1 MNISEIHIIIT
12 TKVMNFLSWKR
23 LCLLLSAVI
32 VICGGILFTQYDNFS
47 FHKRIPTAGDNIK
60 LLNVTRS
67 TKMRIHTLVT
77 KSDLVIGVKILTLN
91 FQRNIRVDTYTEID
105 NPDVQKMYDKFINDR
120 VYDVPIFT
128 DNTVSNNRILHII
141 NGEFTC
147 TPFKESLSYKLVP
160 EAAPYIDSICTIG
173 IPPYNNDV
181 SGMISI
187 YFKRTALPEEKAEM
201 FQVMRDLA
209 LTIYNDSQ

>member
-1 MNISEIHIIIT
+1 MHISDLHIIIT

-23 LCLLLSAVI
+23 LCILLLSLISFV
-32 VICGGILFTQYDNFS
+32 VLVLFTQYDNFS

-60 LLNVTRS
+60 LLNVSRNTRM
-67 TKMRIHTLVT
+67 KIHTLIN

-91 FQRNIRVDTYTEID
+91 FQRNVRVDTYTEID
-105 NPDVQKMYDKFINDR
+105 NPDVQKMYDKFINNR

-128 DNTVSNNRILHII
+128 DSTISNNRILHII

-160 EAAPYIDSICTIG
+160 AAAPYIDTICTIG

-187 YFKRTALPEEKAEM
+187 YFKRVPIPEEQAQV
-201 FQVMRDLA
+201 FQIMRDLA
-209 LTIYNDSQ
+209 LTIYTESQ

>member
-1 MNISEIHIIIT
+1 MNISDIHIIVT
-12 TKVMNFLSWKR
+12 TKVMNFLSWKKI
-23 LCLLLSAVI
+23 CILLLTVI
-32 VICGGILFTQYDNFS
+32 ILGGGVLFIQYDNFS
-47 FHKRIPTAGDNIK
+47 LHKRIPTAGDNVK
-60 LLNVTRS
+60 LLNISRA
-67 TKMRIHTLVT
+67 TKMRIHNLVT
-77 KSDLVIGVKILTLN
+77 KSDLVIGVRVLTLN
-91 FQRNIRVDTYTEID
+91 FQRNVRVDTYTEID
-105 NPDVQKMYDKFINDR
+105 NPDVQKVYDKFTNNR

-128 DNTVSNNRILHII
+128 DSVASNNRILHII

-160 EAAPYIDSICTIG
+160 EAAQYIESICTIG